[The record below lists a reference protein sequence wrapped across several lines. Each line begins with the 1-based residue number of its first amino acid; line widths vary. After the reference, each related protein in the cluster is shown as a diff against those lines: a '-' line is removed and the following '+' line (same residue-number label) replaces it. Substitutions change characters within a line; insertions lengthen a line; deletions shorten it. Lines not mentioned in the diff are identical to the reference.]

1 MGGGWAAFDD
11 PFKGLGHSPTA
22 VERKA
27 LIGGDGFMAS
37 NVNLG
42 GGSGLAKSV
51 CFPSPFFY
59 PSPFLI

>member
-51 CFPSPFFY
+51 C
-59 PSPFLI
+59 LALM